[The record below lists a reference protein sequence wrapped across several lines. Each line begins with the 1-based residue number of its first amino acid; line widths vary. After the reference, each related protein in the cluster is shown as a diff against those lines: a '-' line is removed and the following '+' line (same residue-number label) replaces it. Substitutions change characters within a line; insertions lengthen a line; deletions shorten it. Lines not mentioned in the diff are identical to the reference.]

1 LGPFYKRLKTP
12 EVKDCY
18 KIVADGLSPSLIPNH
33 ERFRTLEN
41 KLRVTE
47 GGGWRDGVAGCWVLR
62 RACVVVSTG
71 CYMQLTNVEHYIK
84 NYVLYV
90 G

>member
-47 GGGWRDGVAGCWVLR
+47 GGGWRDGV
-62 RACVVVSTG
+62 TG
-71 CYMQLTNVEHYIK
+71 
-84 NYVLYV
+84 
-90 G
+90 